1 MLTRMLAFPLVWSVR
16 QTGADALLPPC
27 GGGVDQRMMRR
38 RRAGAGGRCAL
49 RERSAGRSGM
59 RIGAVARRS
68 AMRRA
73 LVAVML
79 IGSLFIA

>member
-1 MLTRMLAFPLVWSVR
+1 M
-16 QTGADALLPPC
+16 
-27 GGGVDQRMMRR
+27 
-38 RRAGAGGRCAL
+38 